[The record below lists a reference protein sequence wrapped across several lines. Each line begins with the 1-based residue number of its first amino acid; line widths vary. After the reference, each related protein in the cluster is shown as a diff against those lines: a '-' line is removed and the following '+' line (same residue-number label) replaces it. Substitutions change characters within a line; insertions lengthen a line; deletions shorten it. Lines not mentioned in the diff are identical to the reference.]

1 MAHSRERFWCF
12 LALANLSSFSRALSG
27 PQRRQSVPTTLPG
40 NWSSIGCYTDNTGAR
55 TLTGST
61 FTDPV
66 NMTVENCIDFCDA
79 KNFILAGV
87 EFMQECYCDNFI
99 ENAATTAPIT
109 DCSAACTGNPD
120 ESCGGPGRL
129 NVFWSGAEPPPPPTI
144 PPSIGKWEALGCY
157 SDNVDGQGRTLVNQ
171 VNVEGPFSLETCT
184 LACFNSG
191 MPFSG
196 AEFADECYCG
206 PAIVNGGA
214 AEPISDCNMVC
225 AGNSSEFCGGP
236 NRLTVYNYTGTD
248 LPPPPVGGGG
258 GGGAPGGVTA
268 IATDL
273 PSPWTY
279 VGCFVDG
286 AHGRALTT
294 QMDDNV
300 NLTMEACVAS
310 CDAQNFTIAGGEFS
324 VQCFCGDVL
333 IDGAAITSDSDCNMP
348 CGGNATQAC
357 GAGNRLSVYSTTQ
370 NITILPVPVPQNSSI
385 PGSWVYQGCL
395 AEANNVRVFPWE
407 IDVNTNNNSASTC
420 LSQCAAFGYT
430 AGGMEFGFQCFCGD
444 VSDVTASGVSLTP
457 EGDCDIACP
466 GDPTFLCGGGDRI
479 QYYIWTG
486 AAHVWHSPK
495 ITGRYEFFVPGVV
508 VPLIATV
515 GINNKVTFLEKSG
528 TSKFDNSTGA
538 YELDLSLT
546 SNFSAAWRTM
556 HLKSDVFCSGSITLP
571 DKGARQL
578 NVGGWSLDSTKGVR
592 LYTPDGSPGVNGTN
606 DWEENFEELHLQR
619 QRWYPTAAM
628 LPNGTVM
635 VIGGETGSNASPEPN
650 VEILPTP
657 EGGDTVIFLDWL
669 NRTDPNNLYP
679 FVFVLPSGNLFVVYY
694 NEARIISAD
703 TFDTITT
710 LPNIPASV
718 TSFTGGRTYPLE
730 GAAVMFPQHAP
741 YIDPLEVLICGG
753 STPGPGIALDNC
765 VSIHPEVENAT
776 WALERMPSPRV
787 MPCMVGLPDGTF
799 LIMNGAVQG
808 VAGFGLATDPNLGA
822 LLYDPT
828 MPFNQRISIL
838 NTTIVARL
846 YHSEAILLPDGRV
859 LVSGSDPEDDLN
871 PEEFRIEVYI
881 PPYLA
886 QGRRQPS
893 FNITNT
899 DWAYGGKY
907 AVTVAL
913 HHGTTS
919 TMKVSLIAAT
929 SSTHGNTMGSRTIFP
944 AFECIRNRCTI
955 TAPPNAF
962 ISPPG
967 WHQLFILDGPT
978 PSHSSWVRIGGD
990 PAGIGNWPDLAD
1002 FTVPGV

>member
-1 MAHSRERFWCF
+1 MAHPSSHVWRFAP
-12 LALANLSSFSRALSG
+12 ALAHLLYFGALAS
-27 PQRRQSVPTTLPG
+27 PQRRQSIPTTLPG

-55 TLTGST
+55 TLTGAT
-61 FTDPV
+61 IVDPA
-66 NMTVENCIDFCDA
+66 NMTVENCISFCDA
-79 KNFILAGV
+79 NQFIFAGV

-99 ENAATTAPIT
+99 ENSGTTAPVS
-109 DCSAACTGNPD
+109 DCSQLCAGNAD
-120 ESCGGPGRL
+120 EFCGGPGRL

-144 PPSIGKWEALGCY
+144 PAFIGKWEALGCY
-157 SDNVDGQGRTLVNQ
+157 SDNVDGQGRTLVDAVDVIGQ
-171 VNVEGPFSLETCT
+171 VSLETCT
-184 LACFNSG
+184 TACFGAG

-206 PAIVNGGA
+206 SAIANGGIP
-214 AEPISDCNMVC
+214 ESISTCNMVC
-225 AGNSSEFCGGP
+225 AGNNSEFCGGP
-236 NRLTVYNYTGTD
+236 NRLTLYNYTGDD

-258 GGGAPGGVTA
+258 DGGAMA

-273 PSPWTY
+273 PSPWAY
-279 VGCFVDG
+279 VGCFVDN
-286 AHGRALTT
+286 ANGRVLTIEV
-294 QMDDNV
+294 DNA
-300 NLTMEACVAS
+300 NLTMESCVAS
-310 CDAQNFTIAGGEFS
+310 CDAQNLTIAGGEFS
-324 VQCFCGDVL
+324 VLCGNEL
-333 IDGAAITSDSDCNMP
+333 IDGAKPAPESECNLG
-348 CGGNATQAC
+348 CGGNLTYC
-357 GAGNRLSVYSTTQ
+357 GAGNRLSIYSTTQ

-385 PGSWVYQGCL
+385 PGSWSYQGCL
-395 AEANNVRVFPWE
+395 AEANGARVFPWE
-407 IDVNTNNNSASTC
+407 IDNQSNNSASAC

-444 VSDVTASGVSLTP
+444 VTDVTASGVSLQS
-457 EGDCDIACP
+457 EESCNIACP
-466 GDPTFLCGGGDRI
+466 GDPIHLCGGGDRI
-479 QYYIWTG
+479 QYYVWTG
-486 AAHVWHSPK
+486 PTHVWHTPA
-495 ITGRYEFFVPGVV
+495 ITGRYEARLVV
-508 VPLIATV
+508 VPLIASL

-528 TSKFDNSTGA
+528 TSEFDNSTGA
-538 YELDLSLT
+538 YELDLSLV

-556 HLKSDVFCSGSITLP
+556 HVKSDVFCSGSLILP

-606 DWEENFEELHLQR
+606 DWEENFQELHLQR

-657 EGGDTVIFLDWL
+657 QGGDTVIFLDWL

-694 NEARIISAD
+694 NEARILDAT
-703 TFDTITT
+703 TFDTVQT

-718 TSFTGGRTYPLE
+718 NDFLGGRTYPLE
-730 GAAVMFPQHAP
+730 AAAVLLPLHAP
-741 YIDPLEVLICGG
+741 YTDPLGVLICGG
-753 STPGPGIALDNC
+753 STPGAGIALDNC
-765 VSIHPEVENAT
+765 VTIRPEMENAT
-776 WALERMPSPRV
+776 WTLERMPTPRV
-787 MPCMVGLPDGTF
+787 MPCMVALPDGTF
-799 LIMNGAVQG
+799 LIVNGAVQG
-808 VAGFGLATDPNLGA
+808 IAGFGLANDPNLSA
-822 LLYDPT
+822 LLYDPSK
-828 MPFNQRISIL
+828 PFNQRISIL

-859 LVSGSDPEDDLN
+859 LISGSDPLSPFD
-871 PEEFRIEVYI
+871 PEEFRIEVYV

-886 QGRRQPS
+886 QGRNQPS
-893 FNITNT
+893 FIITEK
-899 DWAYGGKY
+899 DWAYGSHQSIH
-907 AVTVAL
+907 VTL

-929 SSTHGNTMGSRTIFP
+929 TSTHGNAMGSRTIFP
-944 AFECIRNRCTI
+944 AFKCVRNTCTI

-962 ISPPG
+962 VSPPG

-990 PAGIGNWPDLAD
+990 PAAIGNWPDLPD
-1002 FTVPGV
+1002 FTIPGV

>member
-1 MAHSRERFWCF
+1 MGHPRGWRFALVLPHLMAVSHT
-12 LALANLSSFSRALSG
+12 LAGS
-27 PQRRQSVPTTLPG
+27 QRRQSVPTTFPG
-40 NWSSIGCYTDNTGAR
+40 NWSSLGCYTDSTAAR
-55 TLTGST
+55 TLTGPST
-61 FTDPV
+61 TDLV
-66 NMTVENCIDFCDA
+66 NMTVENCIGFCDS
-79 KNFILAGV
+79 KQLIFAGV
-87 EFMQECYCDNFI
+87 EFMQECYCDDFI
-99 ENAATTAPIT
+99 ENPGVSAPIT
-109 DCSAACTGNPD
+109 DCNLPCTGDAN
-120 ESCGGPGRL
+120 ESCGGPNRL
-129 NVFWSGAEPPPPPTI
+129 NIFWSGAEPPPPPTI
-144 PPSIGKWEALGCY
+144 PLSIGKWESLGCY
-157 SDNVDGQGRTLVNQ
+157 SDNVDGQGRALVDAVAVVGQ
-171 VNVEGPFSLETCT
+171 VSLETCT
-184 LACFNSG
+184 SACFDAG
-191 MPFSG
+191 MPLSG

-206 PAIVNGGA
+206 TAIMNGGIL
-214 AEPISDCNMVC
+214 EPISDCNMAC
-225 AGNSSEFCGGP
+225 AGNISEFCGGP

-258 GGGAPGGVTA
+258 GAPGGVTA

-273 PSPWTY
+273 PSPWAY

-286 AHGRALTT
+286 AFGRVLTT
-294 QMDDNV
+294 EIDNA
-300 NLTMEACVAS
+300 NLTMETCVAS

-324 VQCFCGDVL
+324 IQCFCGNEL
-333 IDGAAITSDSDCNMP
+333 IEGAVPAAQSDCNMA
-348 CGGNATQAC
+348 CGGNSTQAC

-385 PGSWVYQGCL
+385 PGSWSYQGCL
-395 AEANNVRVFPWE
+395 AEATGGRVFPWE
-407 IDVNTNNNSASTC
+407 IDNTNNNSASGC

-444 VSDVTASGVSLTP
+444 VSDVTASGVSLEP
-457 EGDCDIACP
+457 ESDCSFPCS
-466 GDPTFLCGGGDRI
+466 GDPIHLCGGADRI
-479 QYYIWTG
+479 QYYVWTG
-486 AAHVWHSPK
+486 PTHVWHTPDV
-495 ITGRYEFFVPGVV
+495 TGRYEFFVPGVV

-515 GINNKVTFLEKSG
+515 GINNKVTFLEKGG
-528 TSKFDNSTGA
+528 TSEFMNSTGA
-538 YELDLSLT
+538 YELDLSLVQD
-546 SNFSAAWRTM
+546 FDKAWREM
-556 HLKSDVFCSGSITLP
+556 HVKSDVFCSGSITLP

-679 FVFVLPSGNLFVVYY
+679 FVFVLPSGNLFIVYY
-694 NEARIISAD
+694 NEARILDAG
-703 TFDTITT
+703 TFDTIQT
-710 LPNIPASV
+710 LPNLPGSV
-718 TSFTGGRTYPLE
+718 TDFLAGRTYPLE
-730 GAAVMFPQHAP
+730 GAAVMFPQHTP
-741 YIDPLEVLICGG
+741 YSDPLEVLVCGG
-753 STPGPGIALDNC
+753 STPGDGFALDNC
-765 VSIHPEVENAT
+765 LSIQPEVENAT

-799 LIMNGAVQG
+799 LILNGAVQG
-808 VAGFGLATDPNLGA
+808 VAGFGLANDPNLGA
-822 LLYDPT
+822 LLYDPA
-828 MPFNQRISIL
+828 MPLNQRISIL

-859 LVSGSDPEDDLN
+859 LVSGSDPESPTN

-886 QGRRQPS
+886 QGLTQPS
-893 FNITNT
+893 FNITDT
-899 DWAYGGKY
+899 DWAYGSTHSIK
-907 AVTVAL
+907 VTL

-929 SSTHGNTMGSRTIFP
+929 SSTHGNTMGSRTLFP
-944 AFECIRNRCTI
+944 AFSCAHNICSI

-962 ISPPG
+962 VSPPG

-978 PSHSSWVRIGGD
+978 PSHSTWVRIGGD
-990 PAGIGNWPDLAD
+990 PAGIGNWPDLPD